1 MHDVQ
6 QHDEVD
12 PLGASQPAVRA
23 DDLSLRFLRE
33 HRELFNG
40 YLDDRFHETSI
51 GEANRRGTERMLV
64 DSSFEELN
72 EERHHGNMAASA

>member
-1 MHDVQ
+1 MVGMGLSTQ
-6 QHDEVD
+6 QIHVN
-12 PLGASQPAVRA
+12 VRVGSFA
-23 DDLSLRFLRE
+23 A
-33 HRELFNG
+33 